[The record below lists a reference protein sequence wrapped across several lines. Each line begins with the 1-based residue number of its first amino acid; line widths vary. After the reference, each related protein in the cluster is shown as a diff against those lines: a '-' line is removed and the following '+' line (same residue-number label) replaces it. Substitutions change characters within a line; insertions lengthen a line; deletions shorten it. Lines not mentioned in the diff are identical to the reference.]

1 MSQRLIILALLV
13 TAALGSTW
21 IMNRIGQDESDI
33 ETDGEFQEP
42 DYYMEDFTTLTM
54 RGDGTPKHR
63 LQALYMAHYPDDDTT
78 ELIDPTMK
86 IFRVDSTPLYI
97 SADKGWVT
105 ANNEIVLLRGNVTM
119 WEEGETGERIMD
131 VNTSEVRVLT
141 EEEYAETDKY
151 ATINKDR
158 TTITGTGMRAHFKD
172 SRLEIIDHERT
183 VIKPKPNNT

>member
-33 ETDGEFQEP
+33 KTDGEFQEP

-54 RGDGTPKHR
+54 RVDGTPKHR

-119 WEEGETGERIMD
+119 WEEGETGERIME